1 MGDDGKLSILTLTFI
16 RRVADT
22 IVSLIPRYLLGN
34 CINVDETSKALKKI
48 VFLRNPKYLKVDRFI
63 SRV

>member
-1 MGDDGKLSILTLTFI
+1 MGDDGKVSVLALTFI
-16 RRVADT
+16 RLVADT

-34 CINVDETSKALKKI
+34 CINVDETFKTLKEK

-63 SRV
+63 TRV